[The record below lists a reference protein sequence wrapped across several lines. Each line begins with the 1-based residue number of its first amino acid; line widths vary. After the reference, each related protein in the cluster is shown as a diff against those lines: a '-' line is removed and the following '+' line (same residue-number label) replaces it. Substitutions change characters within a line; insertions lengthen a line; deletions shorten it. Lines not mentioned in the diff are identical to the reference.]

1 MTNYNVLKDY
11 FDLLEKTL
19 SDAGLKDKPAQ
30 IYNCDESG
38 MPLEFKIPKVIAAKG
53 TKKVRQCSSG
63 SKTQIT
69 ILACASGSGQTL
81 PPMVVFAGK
90 NFNSVLAR
98 GEVPATLYGMS
109 LSGWMDQELF
119 ADWFLHHFLVHAIS
133 SRPLLLLLDGHS
145 NFETHN

>member
-1 MTNYNVLKDY
+1 MFLRIT
-11 FDLLEKTL
+11 KTL

-38 MPLEFKIPKVIAAKG
+38 MPLEFKIPKVIAAKS
-53 TKKVRQCSSG
+53 TKKVRQCISG

-90 NFNSVLAR
+90 NLNSVLAR
-98 GEVPATLYGMS
+98 GSYFVRHVFV
-109 LSGWMDQELF
+109 W
-119 ADWFLHHFLVHAIS
+119 
-133 SRPLLLLLDGHS
+133 LDGQGVVCELVFTS
-145 NFETHN
+145 FSGSCRFQ